1 MISENANMVI
11 SVFIVFNKSNL
22 FITVPPQEPQIFEH
36 TGMNVRGEVGPYRE
50 GSTIELTCIVR
61 DGRSR

>member
-1 MISENANMVI
+1 MNKQIFRELKVRTKR
-11 SVFIVFNKSNL
+11 FIYNIFFNFS
-22 FITVPPQEPQIFEH
+22 VPPQEPQIFEH

-61 DGRSR
+61 DGK